1 MTAARRSAPTTAR
14 TTSGPSAALR
24 RKREA
29 IVREHMESENQ
40 LDFDTTMGTFH
51 HPRYELVATGE
62 VYDGEGEVARYYE
75 ESRAAF
81 PDQRN
86 ELIELH
92 HADDAVIVEFELQ
105 GTHLGSLIG
114 EEVTG
119 RSFKVR
125 MVGFF
130 LFDKDVLV
138 CERIYGDTATV
149 MAQLG
154 MLDVPEKF

>member
-1 MTAARRSAPTTAR
+1 MTESK
-14 TTSGPSAALR
+14 ALR
-24 RKREA
+24 ALREA
-29 IVREHMESENQ
+29 IVLEHMESQNDH
-40 LDFDTTMGTFH
+40 DFDTSLNTFP
-51 HPRYELVATGE
+51 HPRYEIMASGQVFDGVDE
-62 VYDGEGEVARYYE
+62 VRGYWQRT
-75 ESRAAF
+75 RAAF

-86 ELIELH
+86 KVIDVH
-92 HADDAVIVEFELQ
+92 HADNAVILEFELE
-105 GTHLGSLIG
+105 GTHLGSLTG

-138 CERIYGDTATV
+138 CERVYGDTATV
-149 MAQLG
+149 MSQLG

>member
-1 MTAARRSAPTTAR
+1 MTESK
-14 TTSGPSAALR
+14 ALR
-24 RKREA
+24 ALREA
-29 IVREHMESENQ
+29 IVLEHMESQNDH
-40 LDFDTTMGTFH
+40 DFDTSLNTFP
-51 HPRYELVATGE
+51 HPRYEIMASGQVL
-62 VYDGEGEVARYYE
+62 EGVDAVRGYWQRT
-75 ESRAAF
+75 RAAF

-86 ELIELH
+86 KVIDVH
-92 HADDAVIVEFELQ
+92 HADDAVILEFELQ

-130 LFDKDVLV
+130 IFDKDVLV

-149 MAQLG
+149 MSQLG
-154 MLDVPEKF
+154 MLDVPEAF

>member
-1 MTAARRSAPTTAR
+1 MTESK
-14 TTSGPSAALR
+14 ALR
-24 RKREA
+24 ALREA
-29 IVREHMESENQ
+29 IVLEHMESQNEH
-40 LDFDTTMGTFH
+40 DFDTSLNTFP
-51 HPRYELVATGE
+51 HPRYEIMASGQVF
-62 VYDGEGEVARYYE
+62 EGVDAVRGYWQRT
-75 ESRAAF
+75 RAAF

-86 ELIELH
+86 KVMDVH
-92 HADDAVIVEFELQ
+92 HADDAVILEFELE
-105 GTHLGSLIG
+105 GTHLGSLTG

-138 CERIYGDTATV
+138 CQRVYGDTATV

-154 MLDVPEKF
+154 MLEAPEKF

>member
-1 MTAARRSAPTTAR
+1 MTESK
-14 TTSGPSAALR
+14 ALR
-24 RKREA
+24 ALREA
-29 IVREHMESENQ
+29 IVLEHMESQNQ
-40 LDFDTTMGTFH
+40 FDFDTSLNTFP
-51 HPRYELVATGE
+51 HPRYEIMASGQVL
-62 VYDGEGEVARYYE
+62 DGVDAVWDYWQRT
-75 ESRAAF
+75 RAAF

-86 ELIELH
+86 KVIDVH
-92 HADDAVIVEFELQ
+92 HADNAVILEFELQ
-105 GTHLGSLIG
+105 GTHLGSLTG

-138 CERIYGDTATV
+138 CQRVYGDTATV

-154 MLDVPEKF
+154 MLDVPEEF

>member
-1 MTAARRSAPTTAR
+1 MTESK
-14 TTSGPSAALR
+14 ALR
-24 RKREA
+24 ALREA
-29 IVREHMESENQ
+29 IVLEHMESQNDH
-40 LDFDTTMGTFH
+40 DFDTSLNTFP
-51 HPRYELVATGE
+51 HPRYEIMASGQVF
-62 VYDGEGEVARYYE
+62 EGVDAVRGYWQRT
-75 ESRAAF
+75 RAAF

-86 ELIELH
+86 KIIDVH

-125 MVGFF
+125 MAGFF
-130 LFDKDVLV
+130 LFDKDILV

>member
-1 MTAARRSAPTTAR
+1 MTESK
-14 TTSGPSAALR
+14 ALR
-24 RKREA
+24 ALREA
-29 IVREHMESENQ
+29 IVLEHMESQNDF
-40 LDFDTTMGTFH
+40 DFDTSLNTFP
-51 HPRYELVATGE
+51 HPRYEIMASGQVLDGVDE
-62 VYDGEGEVARYYE
+62 VRAYWQRT
-75 ESRAAF
+75 RAAF

-86 ELIELH
+86 KVIEIH

-105 GTHLGSLIG
+105 GTHLGSLTG

-138 CERIYGDTATV
+138 CERVYGDSATV
-149 MAQLG
+149 MSQLG
-154 MLDVPEKF
+154 MLDLPEAF

>member
-1 MTAARRSAPTTAR
+1 MTESK
-14 TTSGPSAALR
+14 ALR
-24 RKREA
+24 ALREA
-29 IVREHMESENQ
+29 IVLEHMESQNDH
-40 LDFDTTMGTFH
+40 DFDTSLNTFP
-51 HPRYELVATGE
+51 HPRYEIMASGQVL
-62 VYDGEGEVARYYE
+62 EGVDAVRGYWQRT
-75 ESRAAF
+75 RAAF

-86 ELIELH
+86 KIIDVH

-125 MVGFF
+125 MAGFF

-154 MLDVPEKF
+154 MLDVPEEF

>member
-1 MTAARRSAPTTAR
+1 MTESK
-14 TTSGPSAALR
+14 ALR
-24 RKREA
+24 ALREA
-29 IVREHMESENQ
+29 IVLEHMESQNEH
-40 LDFDTTMGTFH
+40 DFDTSLNTFP
-51 HPRYELVATGE
+51 HPRYEIMASGQVF
-62 VYDGEGEVARYYE
+62 DGVDAVRGYWQRT
-75 ESRAAF
+75 RAAF

-86 ELIELH
+86 KVIDVH
-92 HADDAVIVEFELQ
+92 HADDAVILEFELE

-138 CERIYGDTATV
+138 CQRVYGDTATV
-149 MAQLG
+149 MVQLG
-154 MLDVPEKF
+154 MLEVPEEF

>member
-1 MTAARRSAPTTAR
+1 MTESK
-14 TTSGPSAALR
+14 ALR
-24 RKREA
+24 ALREA
-29 IVREHMESENQ
+29 IVLEHLESQNDH
-40 LDFDTTMGTFH
+40 DFDTSLNTFP
-51 HPRYELVATGE
+51 HPRYEIMASGQVLDGVDE
-62 VYDGEGEVARYYE
+62 VRAYWQRT
-75 ESRAAF
+75 RAAF

-86 ELIELH
+86 KVVEVH

-105 GTHLGSLIG
+105 GTHLGSLTG

-138 CERIYGDTATV
+138 CERVYGDSATV
-149 MAQLG
+149 MSQLG
-154 MLDVPEKF
+154 MLDLPEAF

>member
-1 MTAARRSAPTTAR
+1 MTESR
-14 TTSGPSAALR
+14 ALR
-24 RKREA
+24 ALREA
-29 IVREHMESENQ
+29 IVLEHMESQNDH
-40 LDFDTTMGTFH
+40 DFDTSLNTFP
-51 HPRYELVATGE
+51 HPRYEIMASGQVL
-62 VYDGEGEVARYYE
+62 DGVDAVRAYWQRT
-75 ESRAAF
+75 RAAF

-86 ELIELH
+86 KVIDVH

-138 CERIYGDTATV
+138 CQRVYGDTATV

-154 MLDVPEKF
+154 MLKVPEKF

>member
-1 MTAARRSAPTTAR
+1 MTESK
-14 TTSGPSAALR
+14 ALR
-24 RKREA
+24 ALREA
-29 IVREHMESENQ
+29 IVLEHMESQNDH
-40 LDFDTTMGTFH
+40 DFDTSLNTFP
-51 HPRYELVATGE
+51 HPRYEIMASGQVF
-62 VYDGEGEVARYYE
+62 EGVDAVRGYWQRT
-75 ESRAAF
+75 RAAF

-86 ELIELH
+86 KIIDVH

-125 MVGFF
+125 MAGFF

-149 MAQLG
+149 MGQLG